1 MTNDLFIAHFRI
13 FIPYYQP
20 FSNMTDIQLYTKLSG
35 LPANLKE
42 EVEDFI
48 DFLLNKKKENVIQSK
63 KRVPGKAKGLI
74 KMKDNF
80 DDPIEGFNDY
90 LK

>member
-1 MTNDLFIAHFRI
+1 
-13 FIPYYQP
+13 
-20 FSNMTDIQLYTKLSG
+20 MTDTQLHTKLSS
-35 LPANLKE
+35 LPANLKA

-48 DFLLNKKKENVIQSK
+48 NFLQYKSKKKHKKNI

-90 LK
+90 SQ